1 MAANRPTT
9 ARRNMNSAR
18 NPRGVYIDGS
28 AARKLQEVPERR
40 YYPPAQRPARQPAK
54 VAASPRTQE
63 RQRTLSKEAKKN
75 RAKAMSM
82 NRKFVVFIVLLYQ
95 LSEAEVRLY
104 KEDQSGGIS
113 GIRTGSVERG

>member
-28 AARKLQEVPERR
+28 AARKLQELPERR

-63 RQRTLSKEAKKN
+63 RQRTLSKEEK
-75 RAKAMSM
+75 
-82 NRKFVVFIVLLYQ
+82 Q
-95 LSEAEVRLY
+95 
-104 KEDQSGGIS
+104 
-113 GIRTGSVERG
+113 

>member
-54 VAASPRTQE
+54 LRKGSVHLVK
-63 RQRTLSKEAKKN
+63 RQR
-75 RAKAMSM
+75 
-82 NRKFVVFIVLLYQ
+82 
-95 LSEAEVRLY
+95 
-104 KEDQSGGIS
+104 
-113 GIRTGSVERG
+113 RTGQKQ